1 MAPKP
6 PFPYKINNRN
16 YTLYIARDHTQS
28 GAQVI
33 KFGLTEEK
41 PKKRLQAIRGGFA
54 ELLRDMGY
62 RSVRSNVVTKF
73 YGFREDWVMERVWS
87 FNSDRA
93 AEEAE
98 KLSVALALSY
108 PGTLPIGQDYVS
120 DLNLKAAERAV
131 VNAIRRV
138 RHSARKE
145 GFKLATNSESRS
157 QLSRAEAGRDWG
169 QAPEKPPVG

>member
-6 PFPYKINNRN
+6 PIPYKINKRK

-33 KFGLTEEK
+33 KFGLTETK
-41 PKKRLQAIRGGFA
+41 PKKRLQAIRGGFG
-54 ELLRDMGY
+54 ELIGKMGY
-62 RSVRSNVVTKF
+62 QLTGSNAVTKL
-73 YGFREDWVMERVWS
+73 YGYREDWVMERVWS

-108 PGTLPIGQDYVS
+108 SGTLPIGYDYVS
-120 DLNLKAAERAV
+120 NLSLKAAERAV
-131 VNAIRRV
+131 ANAIQRV

-145 GFKLATNSESRS
+145 GLALKTCSKRRR
-157 QLSRAEAGRDWG
+157 QISRAEGGRNWE
-169 QAPEKPPVG
+169 QAPEKPSIV